1 LLTFLVRDALSFL
14 SRFREPDRYGL
25 LSAFNFAAF
34 PTPAAFRSA
43 PLIAPHL
50 AFDVAARAGGIFAL
64 PFLCH
69 WVSRYIDEVHLSPN
83 RFFHKKSR
91 MFADLLA
98 LAFNKYGR
106 QIEWLVVWKVDR
118 YDSQPESAQPPEG
131 MLSPRL
137 GEDEFNRRFLD

>member
-1 LLTFLVRDALSFL
+1 
-14 SRFREPDRYGL
+14 
-25 LSAFNFAAF
+25 
-34 PTPAAFRSA
+34 
-43 PLIAPHL
+43 
-50 AFDVAARAGGIFAL
+50 
-64 PFLCH
+64 
-69 WVSRYIDEVHLSPN
+69 
-83 RFFHKKSR
+83 

-118 YDSQPESAQPPEG
+118 YDSQPENAQPPEG